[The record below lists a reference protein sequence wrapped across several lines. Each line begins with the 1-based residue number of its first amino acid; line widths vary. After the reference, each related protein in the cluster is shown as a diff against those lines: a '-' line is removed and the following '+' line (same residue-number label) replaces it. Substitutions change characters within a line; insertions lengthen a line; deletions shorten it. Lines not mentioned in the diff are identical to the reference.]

1 MRERPPGEPWSATG
15 VIIIANTIVFA
26 LQLLTGIRPGSQL
39 ARLLDHAVLVPGE
52 LAHGAVWQL
61 LTFQFM
67 HGGLFHLG
75 INCLMLYLFGRAVE
89 SALGRRT
96 FWQLYLATGALGGL
110 LQAACSWI
118 LPGHF
123 GIGGTQGASAG
134 VYGIVATFAMMNR
147 EMQLTTLIAF
157 ILPVR
162 MKAKYLLVVLG
173 VVAGL
178 GILQPGGGGVA
189 HAAHLGGML
198 GGVGYVHFLLGRG
211 AGRSRGRFR
220 WPTIRVM
227 RRRPPVVVMAA
238 PKFKVS
244 KEPKAEQRL
253 ELPPEEFI
261 QQEVD
266 PILDK
271 ISSQGIHSLTERE
284 RRILEAA
291 RRRMSR

>member
-1 MRERPPGEPWSATG
+1 MRERPTGGPWSATM
-15 VIIIANTIVFA
+15 IIIVANTIFFA
-26 LQLLTGIRPGSQL
+26 LQLLAALRSESRL
-39 ARLLDHAVLVPGE
+39 ALLFDHAVLVPGE
-52 LAHGAVWQL
+52 LARGAVWQL

-67 HGGLFHLG
+67 HGSLWHLG
-75 INCLMLYLFGRAVE
+75 INCLVLYMFGRSVE
-89 SALGRRT
+89 SVLGRRT

-110 LQAACSWI
+110 LQASCSWI
-118 LPGHF
+118 FPGHF
-123 GIGGTQGASAG
+123 GVGGTVGASAG
-134 VYGIVATFAMMNR
+134 VYGIVAVFAMMNR
-147 EMQLTTLIAF
+147 EAPISLFPFPITF
-157 ILPVR
+157 
-162 MKAKYLLVVLG
+162 KAKHLLLIFAVAACLG
-173 VVAGL
+173 M
-178 GILQPGGGGVA
+178 LQGGGSVA
-189 HAAHLGGML
+189 EAAHLGGML
-198 GGVGYVHFLLGRG
+198 AGVCYVRFLMGRG

-271 ISSQGIHSLTERE
+271 ISSQGLHSLTERE

>member
-1 MRERPPGEPWSATG
+1 MRERPRGEPWSAT
-15 VIIIANTIVFA
+15 VVLIVANTIVFA
-26 LQLLTGIRPGSQL
+26 LQLLARMRPDSQL
-39 ARLLDHAVLVPGE
+39 AWLLDRAVLVPGD

-96 FWQLYLATGALGGL
+96 FCQLYLATGALGGL
-110 LQAACSWI
+110 LQAICSWVF
-118 LPGHF
+118 PVHF
-123 GIGGTQGASAG
+123 GTAGTVGASAG
-134 VYGIVATFAMMNR
+134 VYGVIAIFAMMNR

-162 MKAKYLLVVLG
+162 MKAKYLLLVLA
-173 VVAGL
+173 VVAAL
-178 GILQPGGGGVA
+178 GMLEPGSGVA

-198 GGVGYVHFLLGRG
+198 GGVGYVRFLLGRG
-211 AGRSRGRFR
+211 RGAWR
-220 WPTIRVM
+220 WPKVSVM
-227 RRRPPVVVMAA
+227 KRRPKVVVMAA
-238 PKFKVS
+238 PSPKFRVS
-244 KEPKAEQRL
+244 KAPPAERPA
-253 ELPPEEFI
+253 ELPPEEYM

-271 ISSQGIHSLTERE
+271 ISSKGIHSLTERE
-284 RRILEAA
+284 RRILQAA
-291 RRRMSR
+291 GRKISR